1 MYSGVLIFLFFT
13 QKLGATN
20 NHRSGLSD
28 ISVVIQT
35 TLKNFKKIF
44 PVSRKTGLEVFKRL
58 FGINVFKK
66 LLETEKICEP
76 FFNFFF
82 RYSSNFF

>member
-35 TLKNFKKIF
+35 TLKNF
-44 PVSRKTGLEVFKRL
+44 
-58 FGINVFKK
+58 
-66 LLETEKICEP
+66 
-76 FFNFFF
+76 
-82 RYSSNFF
+82 